1 MDNIQIT
8 NDRLDVNEIYSGV
21 VANSIGA
28 VSLFVGT
35 TRDNFEGKKV
45 TVKGFKTI
53 LYYYNN
59 YPCEFSQQVIR
70 LEYEAF
76 SPMAE
81 KELKK
86 VCLGIRDKWKV
97 ENIAIYHR

>member
-45 TVKGFKTI
+45 
-53 LYYYNN
+53 
-59 YPCEFSQQVIR
+59 IR